1 MDLSGEGDITHT
13 EEVLSLPEKVEVYEI
28 DGPFFFGIA
37 NKFDDI
43 MHNMGNKPI
52 IRIIRMR
59 KVPFMDSTGLHNL
72 ESLYRMSKSEG
83 IHVILS
89 GVNDHVRNVLV
100 NSGFDL
106 KIGAD
111 NICSNIN
118 LAVERAWEVSKAL
131 PKNKKLLR
139 QQVQSQSK

>member
-1 MDLSGEGDITHT
+1 
-13 EEVLSLPEKVEVYEI
+13 
-28 DGPFFFGIA
+28 
-37 NKFDDI
+37 
-43 MHNMGNKPI
+43 
-52 IRIIRMR
+52 MR